1 MSQIAPFATYIDRSK
16 LKGGDGDDF
25 INRRMH
31 INHTKGGVYDVTYF
45 TTGSGLILYNVKP
58 GMPRPKEELFAYDY
72 LAARNYIEKPIPKK
86 TTCVSWK
93 PNANLG
99 VVCFTCFTFMGVNR
113 LCNYLIN
120 IRYNAQ

>member
-1 MSQIAPFATYIDRSK
+1 MIYSK
-16 LKGGDGDDF
+16 SKIKGTGNSVF
-25 INRRMH
+25 INHGIQFSGEFH
-31 INHTKGGVYDVTYF
+31 IYAFEEYYDVTYF